1 MPIDLNEHRRKQ
13 QSNAPKQTP
22 QNNDNRNSGNSN
34 NGRNNRGG
42 FGVDSMPMPSMPS
55 GKFLILIIL
64 AVILV
69 INFVVARPFVI
80 INSGE
85 VGIKVNLG
93 KYDDVPLTPGLH
105 FFIPIIQQ
113 VIVVDTRMRVLHF
126 SRNEDMGSVG
136 RDDQSVLRNDAISV
150 MDSRGLP
157 VSIELTVQYRLDP
170 SKVPETIKNYRLSW
184 EQKIINPVIRDVVRS
199 VVGNYPAEDLPNKR
213 DEIAGLIT
221 SSFEAKLRSTPNQPV
236 IFDSI
241 QLREIVLPPMVKER
255 IEQVQA
261 AKQEADRAKQE
272 ANALRER
279 AQGRADAA
287 IIEAKGQAQANK
299 LLSESLSQ
307 RLLELRQIDV
317 QGKFNEA
324 LKENKDAQIFLTPG
338 GSVPNIWVD
347 SKSKQR
353 TTISNNH

>member
-13 QSNAPKQTP
+13 QSNAPQQTP
-22 QNNDNRNSGNSN
+22 QSNKNNNDGGKN
-34 NGRNNRGG
+34 NKG
-42 FGVDSMPMPSMPS
+42 FNVDSIQMPNMPS
-55 GKFLILIIL
+55 GKFITFIVVI
-64 AVILV
+64 AILV
-69 INFVVARPFVI
+69 ITFVFARPFVI

-93 KYDDVPLTPGLH
+93 KYDDTPLSPGLH
-105 FFIPIIQQ
+105 FFVPVIQQ
-113 VIVVDTRMRVLHF
+113 IIVVDTRMRVLHF

-136 RDDQSVLRNDAISV
+136 REDQSVLRNDAINV

-170 SKVPETIKNYRLSW
+170 DKVPETIKNYRISW

-221 SSFEAKLRSTPNQPV
+221 SSFEAKLQATPNQPV

-241 QLREIVLPPMVKER
+241 QLREIVLPPMVKEK

-279 AQGRADAA
+279 AQGKADAA
-287 IIEAKGQAQANK
+287 IIEAKGQAQANQ

-307 RLLELRQIDV
+307 RLLDLRQIEV

-324 LKENKDAQIFLTPG
+324 LRENRDAQIFLTPG

-353 TTISNNH
+353 ATTTSNH

>member
-1 MPIDLNEHRRKQ
+1 MPIDLNEHRNKQ
-13 QSNAPKQTP
+13 QSNTPKQT
-22 QNNDNRNSGNSN
+22 QQHNDMSGSNKNNK
-34 NGRNNRGG
+34 GG
-42 FGVDSMPMPSMPS
+42 FSADSMPSMPS
-55 GKFLILIIL
+55 KKFFTIIIFVVVL
-64 AVILV
+64 TIV
-69 INFVVARPFVI
+69 FVVARPFVI

-93 KYDDVPLTPGLH
+93 KYDDIPLMPGLH
-105 FFIPIIQQ
+105 FFVPIIQQ
-113 VIVVDTRMRVLHF
+113 IIVVDTRMRVLHF

-170 SKVPETIKNYRLSW
+170 DKVPETIKNYRISW

-221 SSFEAKLRSTPNQPV
+221 SSFETKLRATPNQPV

-287 IIEAKGQAQANK
+287 IIEAKGQAQANQ

-307 RLLELRQIDV
+307 RLLDLRQIEV

-353 TTISNNH
+353 TTISNH

>member
-13 QSNAPKQTP
+13 QNNTPQQTP
-22 QNNDNRNSGNSN
+22 PNNNRNSGNN
-34 NGRNNRGG
+34 NGRNNKG
-42 FGVDSMPMPSMPS
+42 FNVDSIQMPNMPS
-55 GKFLILIIL
+55 GKFLTLFIVIGVLVLI
-64 AVILV
+64 
-69 INFVVARPFVI
+69 FVLARPFVI
-80 INSGE
+80 IKSGE

-93 KYDDVPLTPGLH
+93 KYDDVPLNPGLH
-105 FFIPIIQQ
+105 FFIPVIEQ

-126 SRNEDMGSVG
+126 SRNEDMGSIG
-136 RDDQSVLRNDAISV
+136 RDDQSVSRNDAITV
-150 MDSRGLP
+150 MDSRGLQ

-170 SKVPETIKNYRLSW
+170 NKVPETIKNYRESW

-221 SSFEAKLRSTPNQPV
+221 SSFETKLQATPNQPV

-241 QLREIVLPPMVKER
+241 QLREIVLPLMVKEK

-279 AQGRADAA
+279 AQGKADAA
-287 IIEAKGQAQANK
+287 IIEAKGQAQANQ
-299 LLSESLSQ
+299 LLSDSLSQ
-307 RLLELRQIDV
+307 RLLDLRQIEV

-324 LKENKDAQIFLTPG
+324 LRENKDAQIFLTPG

-353 TTISNNH
+353 TTITNH

>member
-13 QSNAPKQTP
+13 QNNAPQQTP
-22 QNNDNRNSGNSN
+22 PNNNNNS
-34 NGRNNRGG
+34 GRNNNNKG
-42 FGVDSMPMPSMPS
+42 FNVDSIQMPNMPS
-55 GKFLILIIL
+55 GKLVTLLIIIGIFIV
-64 AVILV
+64 A
-69 INFVVARPFVI
+69 FMFARPFTI

-85 VGIKVNLG
+85 VGIKVKLG
-93 KYDDVPLTPGLH
+93 KYDDAPLTPGLH
-105 FFIPIIQQ
+105 FFIPVIEQI
-113 VIVVDTRMRVLHF
+113 IVVDTRMRVLHF
-126 SRNEDMGSVG
+126 SRNEDMGSIG
-136 RDDQSVLRNDAISV
+136 RDDQSVLRNDAINV

-170 SKVPETIKNYRLSW
+170 KKVPETIKNYRISW

-221 SSFEAKLRSTPNQPV
+221 SSFEAKLKSTPNEPV

-241 QLREIVLPPMVKER
+241 QLREIVLPPMVKEK

-279 AQGRADAA
+279 AQGKADAA

-299 LLSESLSQ
+299 LLSDSLSQ
-307 RLLELRQIDV
+307 RLLDLRQIEV

-338 GSVPNIWVD
+338 GSVPNIWID

-353 TTISNNH
+353 TTVSNN

>member
-13 QSNAPKQTP
+13 QNNSPQQTP
-22 QNNDNRNSGNSN
+22 PNNNRNNNNSGGKN
-34 NGRNNRGG
+34 NNNKG
-42 FGVDSMPMPSMPS
+42 FNVDSIQMPNMPS
-55 GKFLILIIL
+55 GKFITLFIVIGILII
-64 AVILV
+64 A
-69 INFVVARPFVI
+69 FVFARPFVI

-93 KYDDVPLTPGLH
+93 KYDDIPLNPGLH
-105 FFIPIIQQ
+105 FFMPVIQKI
-113 VIVVDTRMRVLHF
+113 IVVDTRMRVLHF
-126 SRNEDMGSVG
+126 SRNEDMGSIG
-136 RDDQSVLRNDAISV
+136 REDQSVLRNDAINV

-170 SKVPETIKNYRLSW
+170 DKVPETIKNYRISW

-221 SSFEAKLRSTPNQPV
+221 SSFEAKLQATPNQPV

-241 QLREIVLPPMVKER
+241 QLREIVLPPMVKEK

-279 AQGRADAA
+279 AQGKADAA
-287 IIEAKGQAQANK
+287 IIEAKGQAQANQ

-307 RLLELRQIDV
+307 RLLDLRQIEV

-353 TTISNNH
+353 TTISNH

>member
-13 QSNAPKQTP
+13 QNNAPQQTP
-22 QNNDNRNSGNSN
+22 PDNSN
-34 NGRNNRGG
+34 KNNNNGGRNNRG
-42 FGVDSMPMPSMPS
+42 FNVDSMQMPNMPG
-55 GKFLILIIL
+55 GKLLTFLILIG
-64 AVILV
+64 VIGLT
-69 INFVVARPFVI
+69 FVLARPFVI

-93 KYDDVPLTPGLH
+93 KYDELPLTPGLH
-105 FFIPIIQQ
+105 FFVPVIQQ

-170 SKVPETIKNYRLSW
+170 DKVPETIKNYRISW

-221 SSFEAKLRSTPNQPV
+221 SSFETKLQATPNQPV

-287 IIEAKGQAQANK
+287 IIEAKAQAEANR

-307 RLLELRQIDV
+307 RLLDLRQIEV

-324 LKENKDAQIFLTPG
+324 LRDNKDAQIFLTPG

-353 TTISNNH
+353 TTIGNQ

>member
-13 QSNAPKQTP
+13 QNNTPKQTP
-22 QNNDNRNSGNSN
+22 PNNENRNNGNGNN
-34 NGRNNRGG
+34 NGRNNKSG
-42 FGVDSMPMPSMPS
+42 FNMDSMPMPNMPS
-55 GKFLILIIL
+55 GKFLTFIIF
-64 AVILV
+64 AVIFIV
-69 INFVVARPFVI
+69 IFVLARPFVI

-105 FFIPIIQQ
+105 FFVPIIQQ

-170 SKVPETIKNYRLSW
+170 DKVPETIKNYRVSW

-221 SSFEAKLRSTPNQPV
+221 SSFETKLQATPNQPV

-287 IIEAKGQAQANK
+287 IIEAKGQAQANQ

-307 RLLELRQIDV
+307 RLLDLRQIEV

-353 TTISNNH
+353 TTISNH